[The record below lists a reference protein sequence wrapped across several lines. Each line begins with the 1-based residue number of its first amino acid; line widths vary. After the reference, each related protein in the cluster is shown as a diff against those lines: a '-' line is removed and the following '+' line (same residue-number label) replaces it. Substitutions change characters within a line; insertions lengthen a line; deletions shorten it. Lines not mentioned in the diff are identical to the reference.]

1 MRINI
6 ALGMTPE
13 WFEYAQVTIAS
24 VLSHA
29 SSEDE
34 YYFYILANRFEEN
47 DIDAFNRLK
56 KMRSIEIEFLKID
69 DSYFEGAIH
78 DWLGVSSSYRLRLST
93 LVPESKILYLD
104 SDIIARKDIAELYNF
119 DVSDYYLAAV
129 EDKCS
134 IMMKTRV
141 GLTSEDTFYNGG
153 MQLMNLDKF
162 REDNLETIIMEKLR
176 ASSFYTDQDVIND
189 VCRKNILSLPIKY
202 NLMPVLNA
210 YKNRREEFLNDLK
223 DPVLVHFT
231 TKPWKGV
238 NNMYVSEWFHY
249 KNIVDRLQLL
259 P

>member
-1 MRINI
+1 
-6 ALGMTPE
+6 
-13 WFEYAQVTIAS
+13 
-24 VLSHA
+24 
-29 SSEDE
+29 
-34 YYFYILANRFEEN
+34 
-47 DIDAFNRLK
+47 
-56 KMRSIEIEFLKID
+56 
-69 DSYFEGAIH
+69 
-78 DWLGVSSSYRLRLST
+78 
-93 LVPESKILYLD
+93 
-104 SDIIARKDIAELYNF
+104 
-119 DVSDYYLAAV
+119 
-129 EDKCS
+129 
-134 IMMKTRV
+134 
-141 GLTSEDTFYNGG
+141 
-153 MQLMNLDKF
+153 MNLDKF

-238 NNMYVSEWFHY
+238 NNMYVNEWFHY

>member
-24 VLSHA
+24 VLTH
-29 SSEDE
+29 SSQDDE
-34 YYFYILANRFEEN
+34 YYFYIMANRFEED
-47 DIDAFNRLK
+47 DIEAFNRLK

-69 DSYFEGAIH
+69 DTFFEGAIH
-78 DWLGVSSSYRLRLST
+78 DWLGVSSSYRLILSS
-93 LVPESKILYLD
+93 LVQESKILYLD
-104 SDIIARKDIAELYNF
+104 SDIIARKDIAELYKT
-119 DVSDYYLAAV
+119 DISDYYLAAV

-134 IMMKTRV
+134 LMMKSRV
-141 GLTSEDTFYNGG
+141 NLAPHENFYNGG
-153 MQLMNLDKF
+153 MQLINLDKF
-162 REDNLETIIMEKLR
+162 REDDLENVIMKTLR
-176 ASSFYTDQDVIND
+176 LSTFYTDQDVIND

-238 NNMYVSEWFHY
+238 NNMYVNEWFHY